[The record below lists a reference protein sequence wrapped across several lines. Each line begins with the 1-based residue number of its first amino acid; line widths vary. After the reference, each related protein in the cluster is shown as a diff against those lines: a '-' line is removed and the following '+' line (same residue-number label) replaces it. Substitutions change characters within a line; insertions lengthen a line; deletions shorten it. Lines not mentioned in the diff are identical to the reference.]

1 VIFSDAPVLEHGVLS
16 IRPGESAAFE
26 AAMAE
31 ALPLIR
37 AARGFRGIDVR
48 RCHERPDTYLL
59 LVAWDTLED
68 HTEGF
73 RGSPAFQEWRAL
85 THHFYEPMPVIE
97 HYLPLD
103 PAGDAG

>member
-1 VIFSDAPVLEHGVLS
+1 MASDAPVLEHGVLS
-16 IRPGESAAFE
+16 VRPGQSAAFE
-26 AAMAE
+26 AALAQ

-59 LVAWDTLED
+59 LVAWDSLED

-73 RGSPAFQEWRAL
+73 RGSPAFEEWRAL
-85 THHFYEPMPVIE
+85 THHFYDPMPVIE
-97 HYLPLD
+97 HFTPM
-103 PAGDAG
+103 AGGTVAG